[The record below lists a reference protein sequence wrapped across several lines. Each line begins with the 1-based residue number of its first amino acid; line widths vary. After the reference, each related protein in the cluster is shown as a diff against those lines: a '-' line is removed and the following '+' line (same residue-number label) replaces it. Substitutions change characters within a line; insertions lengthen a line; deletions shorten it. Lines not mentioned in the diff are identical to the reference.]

1 MHGGSKLFICPY
13 DITYPAYVY
22 SYGIR
27 MLWCPPEFWV
37 SPISEGTFGH
47 TLSSYHWDSFV
58 VSQICQLI
66 GHGSSL
72 DVMLI
77 GSNWH

>member
-1 MHGGSKLFICPY
+1 
-13 DITYPAYVY
+13 
-22 SYGIR
+22 
-27 MLWCPPEFWV
+27 MLWCLPGFWV
-37 SPISEGTFGH
+37 SPISEGTCGH

-58 VSQICQLI
+58 ISQICQLI
-66 GHGSSL
+66 GHGSSI